1 MSKSLSPYLRYVNYL
16 SAAQLYLRDNFLL
29 REELKPEHIKDR
41 ILGHW
46 GTVPGQNFVYAHAN
60 RLIAEKGGDR
70 SWLFVSGP
78 GHGAPAVL
86 ANLFAEGTL
95 EKYYPEL
102 TRDNEGTG
110 KFIKMFSWPGGFP
123 SHCNPGTPGT
133 ILEGG
138 ELGYSLSTSFGAVFD
153 NPDLI
158 TVCVVGDGEAETGPM
173 ATAWHSTKFLDPAT
187 SGAVLPVL
195 HVNGYKIT
203 GPTIFGTMSDDEIR
217 EYFHGLH
224 WEPIF
229 VETSGHEPMDVDHEA
244 MASAMDRA
252 FSRITDIQKEWRKDP
267 SGLRPPSLGK
277 GRTVMP
283 RWPLIVLRSPKGWTG
298 IRQFAGKKVEGTQR
312 SHGIPLMD
320 PKNNPE
326 EFAALRSWLES
337 YRVAELVD
345 ADGKPLL
352 EILDTLPPE
361 KKRMG
366 VCPHAFGGN
375 LRKELSLPLPT
386 APRPQPL
393 AHSPQPIASSTKA
406 MSDYLADV
414 IRANPETFRFFCP
427 DETESNKLSSLFR
440 ATDRAFLPAVHDYDE
455 HNSPQGRVMEMLS
468 EHTLQGWLQ
477 GYLLTGRHGLF
488 ATYEAFA
495 MITASMVDQYAKFLK
510 QSRKHAWRKPISS
523 LNYLLTSVGWRQEH
537 NGYSHQNP
545 SFIANILE
553 KHGNI
558 ASVYFPCDANAA
570 QVILEDC
577 LKRTDGINVIVANKA
592 ELPQY
597 LTIEQAREELKTGI
611 GRWDWI
617 DPAGA
622 EDPDVVFAAAGDIF
636 VTESIEAIRLLKK
649 YLPDAK
655 TRFVNVSELTALG
668 VGDERY
674 PLSMDDSRFVH
685 HFTADKRVV
694 FAFHG
699 YPATIRS
706 LLWNHTNHARFSVH
720 GYQEEGTTTTPFDM
734 LVLNKASR
742 YHLVLDALDSLPPSE
757 GKDALTAHC
766 NGMLAQHA
774 IYIREHGKDMEEVS

>member
-1 MSKSLSPYLRYVNYL
+1 MLSPYLRYVNYL

-29 REELKPEHIKDR
+29 REELRPEHIKER

-60 RLIAEKGGDR
+60 RLIREKGSDR

-78 GHGAPAVL
+78 GHGAPGVL
-86 ANLFAEGTL
+86 SNLFAEGTL
-95 EKYYPEL
+95 EKFYPDL
-102 TRDNEGTG
+102 TRDAAGTG

-138 ELGYSLSTSFGAVFD
+138 ELGYSLSTSFGAVMD
-153 NPDLI
+153 NPDLV

-203 GPTIFGTMSDDEIR
+203 GPTIFGTMSDEETR
-217 EYFHGLH
+217 SYFHGLH
-224 WEPIF
+224 WEPLF
-229 VETSGHEPMDVDHEA
+229 VETSGHEPTDEDHSKMSA
-244 MASAMDRA
+244 AMDRA
-252 FSRITDIQKEWRKDP
+252 FATILDIQTEWR
-267 SGLRPPSLGK
+267 SGK
-277 GRTVMP
+277 GKGVP
-283 RWPLIVLRSPKGWTG
+283 YWPMIVLRSPKGWTG
-298 IRQFAGKKVEGTQR
+298 IRDFAGKKVEGTQR
-312 SHGIPLMD
+312 SHGIPLQ
-320 PKNNPE
+320 NPQKDLA
-326 EFAALRSWLES
+326 EFAALKAWLES
-337 YRVAELVD
+337 YRITELVD
-345 ADGKPLL
+345 ADGKPLP
-352 EILDTLPPE
+352 EILESLPTE
-361 KKRMG
+361 EKRMG
-366 VCPHAFGGN
+366 MCKYATGGN
-375 LRKELSLPLPT
+375 LRKELVLPDPHPSST
-386 APRPQPL
+386 EE
-393 AHSPQPIASSTKA
+393 ASSTKA

-414 IRANPETFRFFCP
+414 IAKNPTTFRFFCP

-495 MITASMVDQYAKFLK
+495 MVTASMVDQYAKFLK
-510 QSRKHAWRKPISS
+510 QSRKHAWRTPIAS

-545 SFIANILE
+545 GFISNILE
-553 KHGNI
+553 KHGSL

-577 LKRTDGINVIVANKA
+577 FKRTDGINVIVANKA

-617 DPAGA
+617 DPSGT
-622 EDPDVVFAAAGDIF
+622 ESPDVVFAAAGDIF
-636 VTESIEAIRLLKK
+636 VTESVEAIRLLKK

-668 VGDERY
+668 VGDERF
-674 PLSMDDSRFVH
+674 PLSMDDGRFTQY
-685 HFTADKRVV
+685 FTSDKRVV

-774 IYIREHGKDMEEVS
+774 IYICEHGKDMEAGQ